1 MTSSPRR
8 IGGAGLVLAIAVA
21 GCSTAMHQAGA
32 PNHPPRTPAELA
44 AADSGREPFTQADV
58 HFISGMIGHHSQA
71 VLMAGWAPSHGAS
84 PAIQSLCERIVVAQ
98 RDEINF
104 MKTWLSD
111 RHLPIPT
118 VDVNMMMMPGMKM
131 DMMPGMLTAEEL
143 KELDDARGK
152 DWDRLFLKDM
162 IKHHEG
168 AIEMVHQL
176 FDSYGAAQDDKIYK
190 FATDVNADQTTE
202 IDRMTAMLDAMGG

>member
-1 MTSSPRR
+1 MISSYRR
-8 IGGAGLVLAIAVA
+8 IACMMTVAMAVA
-21 GCSTAMHQAGA
+21 GCSAAMHAGA
-32 PNHPPRTPAELA
+32 PNHPPRTPAEMA
-44 AADSGREPFTQADV
+44 AADSGREPFVQADV
-58 HFISGMIGHHSQA
+58 SFISGMIGHHSQA
-71 VLMAGWAPSHGAS
+71 VLMAGWAKSHGAS
-84 PAIQSLCERIVVAQ
+84 PSVQGLCERIVVAQ
-98 RDEINF
+98 RDEINW

-143 KELDDARGK
+143 KQLDDARGK

-168 AIEMVHQL
+168 AIEMVNTL
-176 FDSYGAAQDDKIYK
+176 FESYGAAQDDKIYK

-202 IDRMTAMLDAMGG
+202 IARMTAMLEAMGN